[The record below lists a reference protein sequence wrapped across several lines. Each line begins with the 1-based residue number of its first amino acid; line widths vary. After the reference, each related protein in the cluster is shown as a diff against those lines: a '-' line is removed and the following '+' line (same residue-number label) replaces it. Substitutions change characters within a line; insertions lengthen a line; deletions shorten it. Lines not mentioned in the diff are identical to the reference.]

1 MKTSGAVVL
10 LLLGISPLPAGA
22 GEPERTGST
31 VRPKAVVELF
41 TSQACSNCPPADAL
55 LAELSSDPRLVTLSF
70 AVDYWDYLGWKD
82 TAAKPEFTQRQKSYA
97 ALRGDHAI
105 YTPQMVVNGRQQ
117 LLGSDRAAVTRQV
130 AASGGLQVDVEVE
143 TRDDAI
149 VVSVGDA
156 PDVPPTGATVWVA
169 RYDILRT
176 FPIRRGENT
185 GRTLAYVHLV
195 KTLQPIGMWKG
206 KSMRFE
212 LPRKDIAHEEG
223 VGCAVLVQSGAEGGL
238 GTIYGARVLEA
249 TPRG

>member
-1 MKTSGAVVL
+1 VKIVHGALLVVL
-10 LLLGISPLPAGA
+10 GVAPALPGTAAAEGA
-22 GEPERTGST
+22 T
-31 VRPKAVVELF
+31 VGRRPRAVVELF
-41 TSQACSNCPPADAL
+41 TSQGCANCPPADAF
-55 LAELSSDPRLVTLSF
+55 LAEMSHDPELVTLSF
-70 AVDYWDYLGWKD
+70 PVDYWDYLGWKD

-117 LLGSDRAAVTRQV
+117 LLGSDRAAVARQV

-156 PDVPPTGATVWVA
+156 PDVPPTGATVWIA
-169 RYDILRT
+169 RYDLLRT

-206 KSMRFE
+206 KAMRFE
-212 LPRKDIAHEEG
+212 LPRKDITHEEG

-238 GTIYGARVLEA
+238 GTIYGARVLE